1 MFDFLLD
8 STLRTIALGTAT
20 LGLVSGMLG
29 TFAVLRRQS
38 LLGDAMSHA
47 SLPGIAAAFMLTGSK
62 ASLVLVLGAA
72 TAGWIG
78 TLVVMGITRSTRV
91 KDDAALGIVLASFF
105 GLGLVML
112 TFIQRRPDAA
122 QAGLNR
128 FLFGQAATLL
138 VSDVVVMVGLG
149 AVVLAVLALFWK
161 EFALLTFDPD
171 LAHTLGLPVRRL
183 DVLLTTLIVLAIVI
197 GLQAVGV
204 VLMSAAIVAPAA
216 AARQWTDRLGRMT
229 LLAGL
234 FGALAGVS
242 GALVSAAIPRMPTGP
257 TVVVMDSIIVIVS
270 LLVAPERG
278 LVWRAVRF
286 RQQRQR
292 LVDAMHD
299 PSWSPMASGHDE
311 GATTLAPPARGRD
324 ADHGERS

>member
-1 MFDFLLD
+1 MLIDLLLD
-8 STLRTIALGTAT
+8 PTLRTIALGTAT
-20 LGLVSGMLG
+20 LGVVSGALG

-72 TAGWIG
+72 VAGWLG
-78 TLVVMGITRSTRV
+78 TVLVMTITRSTRI

-105 GLGLVML
+105 GFGLLLL

-138 VSDVVVMVGLG
+138 WSDVAVMLGLG
-149 AVVLAVLALFWK
+149 AVVLVALALFWK
-161 EFALLTFDPD
+161 EFELLTFDPD

-183 DVLLTTLIVLAIVI
+183 DILLTTLIVLAIVI

-216 AARQWTDRLGRMT
+216 AARQWTDRLGRMA
-229 LLAGL
+229 LLAAL
-234 FGALAGVS
+234 FGALAGVG
-242 GALVSAAIPRMPTGP
+242 GALLSASVARLPTGP
-257 TVVVMDSIIVIVS
+257 TVVVLDSAIVVVS
-270 LLVAPERG
+270 LLLAPNRG
-278 LVWRAVRF
+278 LLWRTIRH
-286 RQQRQR
+286 RRERRR
-292 LVDAMHD
+292 LVA
-299 PSWSPMASGHDE
+299 
-311 GATTLAPPARGRD
+311 TLAEQ
-324 ADHGERS
+324 HGEAVLT